1 MFKRTSWILLS
12 LLVVASM
19 LLAACGP
26 QPAPT
31 EAPVEE
37 PVNGEWCL
45 TAGNGYRSCP
55 IYRKFLAELLH

>member
-1 MFKRTSWILLS
+1 MPCPHYSRENSECAL
-12 LLVVASM
+12 M
-19 LLAACGP
+19 DN
-26 QPAPT
+26 APEDEEDSA

-45 TAGNGYRSCP
+45 AAGNGYRSCP